1 MQKAFQHAI
10 RLLAG
15 RDYSA
20 AALRRK
26 LVEREFSVEDSDAAI
41 ARLEED
47 GWINDLR
54 FAERFAE
61 HAVSSGKFYGIRLRQ
76 EMQRRGLPLEII
88 DQTLQQIAEDHDQT
102 AVLREIIVKR
112 YPDFSFQTSDEKE
125 KRKIIGYL
133 QRRGYG
139 FSSIILV
146 LRESDPS
153 R

>member
-1 MQKAFQHAI
+1 MQKAFQHAL

-20 AALRRK
+20 VALRRK
-26 LVEREFSVEDSDAAI
+26 LVEREFSAEDSDAAV

-47 GWINDLR
+47 GWINDQR

-76 EMQRRGLPLEII
+76 EMQRRGLPPEII
-88 DQTLQQIAEDHDQT
+88 DQALRQITEDHDQT
-102 AVLREIIVKR
+102 AVLREIVAKR

-139 FSSIILV
+139 FSSIIQV
-146 LRESDPS
+146 LRESDSP